1 VSAIRGGKLLA
12 AERRRTIADLIRR
25 QSAVRLKELSETLQA
40 SESTIRRDLEYL
52 EQQGLL
58 ERTYGGALIV
68 QRGAAQRTQEP
79 TLFSPAN
86 DRIGAAAAERIQER
100 ETVFVGAGPLSL
112 AVAQHIARKQS
123 ITVVTNALDVATL
136 LSQSSELPVI
146 LTGGQVE
153 RQSGALV
160 GHVAEL
166 ALQELRADRA
176 IVGVGG
182 IHVPDGFTGESLP
195 EVRFLRAV
203 IERMPEVIVMADS
216 HAWGHVGPAY
226 LAPLE
231 AVDAIVTGLDAPPAM
246 VWDLSQLGIQIVQA

>member
-1 VSAIRGGKLLA
+1 MLA

-25 QSAVRLKELSETLQA
+25 QSTVRLKDLSQALQA
-40 SESTIRRDLEYL
+40 SESTIRRDLEHL

-58 ERTYGGALIV
+58 ERTYGGAVIV
-68 QRGAAQRTQEP
+68 PGEAIHSTQRP
-79 TLFSPAN
+79 TGLSTAEE
-86 DRIGAAAAERIQER
+86 RMGAAAAERIQER

-112 AVAQHIARKQS
+112 AVAHHIAHKQA
-123 ITVVTNALDVATL
+123 ITVVTNALDVATHL
-136 LSQSSELPVI
+136 ALASDLPVI

-153 RQSGALV
+153 RESSALV

-176 IVGVGG
+176 IISVDG

-195 EVRFLRAV
+195 AVRFLRTV

-216 HAWGHVGPAY
+216 QKWGHVGPAF

-231 AVDAIVTGLDAPPAM
+231 AVDTIVTGLDAPPAM
-246 VWDLSQLGIQIVQA
+246 VWDLSQLGIQIIQA